1 MIIDGHPHACRE
13 YFDYDSIIKVLDE
26 NKADKV
32 VLCPGE
38 VNSIKSYGLP
48 LLSEWFP
55 QKDLMFTVNRVI
67 GFVTILSGAAK
78 QIDGQNRY
86 VHELT

>member
-1 MIIDGHPHACRE
+1 LIIDGHPHACRE

-38 VNSIKSYGLP
+38 VNSKNSYGLP

-55 QKDLMFTVNRVI
+55 QKD
-67 GFVTILSGAAK
+67 
-78 QIDGQNRY
+78 
-86 VHELT
+86 